1 MSNIIPAPLTDNIME
16 VREGLLD
23 FTVPAVVVQ
32 KPSNLLAIN
41 LNQTNTFSNSA
52 ISVKLE
58 IPNEFNVVQK
68 EILWRQSFNV
78 KVSGNS
84 YTNGVLENN
93 RPMYEYGCFAPR
105 SNALAKIINTA
116 TITLGGSSYSMT
128 LGSVVD
134 MLERYNTVAPEKYRS
149 QLSPVFLDQCINNDS
164 LVGSA
169 RNALNGFKEGGSE
182 DVLHR
187 NTVPFSVSKN
197 SATEFDFIITLEDY
211 IPLSPLKSNINLSGG
226 GGDYGLTHLTSM
238 NLDLTF
244 FAGALGQRLF
254 SFSRNRSGGNVLNI
268 TDIQVD
274 VLQPEFR
281 YITVSTNMDAVP
293 NLVYYPLKSIE
304 RMPQTYNIPYGSPV
318 PPAQTITSPVIT
330 VSRIP
335 TAVLFA
341 VKPTQN
347 IMLFNNR
354 GSTPA
359 TSSID
364 GSQRSDHFCRITNIQ
379 VNFDGATLLSNS
391 KTCDLYKMCAENGLV
406 DNYAIF
412 NGLPMPFGLNAV
424 DGSGNYLPTT
434 FTPSGA
440 CVRLEFGRNIS
451 LRRNLCPMVSYRTQF
466 QIFATVQNYDPNC
479 ETFDLMTVMCYDNI
493 LCAWDTNLT
502 AISYSPLSEADAI
515 NAHKQNNMVHSD
527 FLRDPQL
534 NGTGLF
540 DGGLSKILS
549 HAKSILPHIKQFY
562 DSSTG
567 KMLRGHVKDYLGKHH
582 EGVANALNSVGF
594 GQGGNSGGAMSG
606 GAMASKSQLKH
617 SLL

>member
-1 MSNIIPAPLTDNIME
+1 MSNIIPAPLTDNIIE
-16 VREGLLD
+16 VREGVLD

-68 EILWRQSFNV
+68 EILYRQKFAV
-78 KVSGNS
+78 TVTGNS

-93 RPMYEYGCFAPR
+93 RPIYEYGCFAPR
-105 SNALAKIINTA
+105 SNALSKIVNTV
-116 TITLGGSSYSMT
+116 TITLGGSSYSMQ

-134 MLERYNTVAPEKYRS
+134 MLERYNTRAPDKYLT
-149 QLSPVFLDQCINNDS
+149 QLAPTYLDQCINNDS
-164 LVGSA
+164 LVGTS
-169 RNALNGFKEGGSE
+169 RNALNGFKEAGFEEGMG
-182 DVLHR
+182 R
-187 NTVPFSVSKN
+187 NTVPFAVTTN
-197 SATEFDFIITLEDY
+197 SATQFEFEIELEDY
-211 IPLSPLKSNINLSGG
+211 IPVSPLKSNINISGG
-226 GGDYGLTHLTSM
+226 GSDYGLTHLTSL
-238 NLDLTF
+238 NIDLTF
-244 FAGALGQRLF
+244 FAGSLGQRLF
-254 SFSRNRSGGNVLNI
+254 SFSRNRPGGNVLNI
-268 TDIQVD
+268 TNIDVR

-281 YITVSTNMDAVP
+281 YITLSTNMDAVP

-304 RMPQTYNIPYGSPV
+304 RLPQTFQVPYAFPV
-318 PPAQTITSPVIT
+318 PPVTVLPSPVIT

-335 TAVLFA
+335 TAVLLA

-347 IMLFNNR
+347 IMLYANR

-359 TSSID
+359 TSTID
-364 GSQRSDHFCRITNIQ
+364 GSQRSDHFTRITNVQ

-391 KTCDLYKMCAENGLV
+391 KTCDIYKMCAENGLV

-412 NGLPMPFGLNAV
+412 NGLPLQYGLSAV
-424 DGSGNYLPTT
+424 DGNGNYLPTT
-434 FTPSGA
+434 VTPSGA

-466 QIFATVQNYDPNC
+466 QLQISVQNYDPNC

-493 LCAWDTNLT
+493 LSAWDTNLT
-502 AISYSPLSEADAI
+502 AISYAPLSEADAI

-540 DGGLSKILS
+540 DGGLSKIIS
-549 HAKSILPHIKQFY
+549 HAKHILPHIKSFY

-567 KMLRGHVKDYLGKHH
+567 KMLRGKVKDYLKDKGH
-582 EGVANALNSVGF
+582 EGVVSALNSVGF
-594 GQGGNSGGAMSG
+594 GDGGNSGGAM
-606 GAMASKSQLKH
+606 ASKMKLKH

>member
-1 MSNIIPAPLTDNIME
+1 MSNIIPAPLTDNIVE

-58 IPNEFNVVQK
+58 IPNEFNVVQR
-68 EILWRQSFNV
+68 EILWRQQFTV
-78 KVSGNS
+78 KVTGNS
-84 YTNGVLENN
+84 YTNGVLEAN
-93 RPMYEYGCFAPR
+93 RPIYEYGCFAPR
-105 SNALAKIINTA
+105 SNALSKIINTA
-116 TITLGGSSYSMT
+116 TLTLGGSSYSMT

-134 MLERYNTVAPEKYRS
+134 MLERYNTTAPEKYRT
-149 QLSPVFLDQCINNDS
+149 QLSPTYLDQCVNNDS
-164 LVGSA
+164 LAGSA
-169 RNALNGFKEGGSE
+169 RNPLNGFKEGGSE
-182 DVLHR
+182 DTMGR

-197 SATEFDFIITLEDY
+197 SATEFDFVITLEDY
-211 IPLSPLKSNINLSGG
+211 LPISPLKSNINLSGG
-226 GGDYGLTHLTSM
+226 GGNYGLTHLTSL

-244 FAGALGQRLF
+244 FSGALGQRLF
-254 SFSRNRSGGNVLNI
+254 SFARNRVGGNVLNI
-268 TDIQVD
+268 TDIEVQVN
-274 VLQPEFR
+274 QPEFR
-281 YITVSTNMDAVP
+281 YVTVSTNMDAVP

-304 RMPQTYNIPYGSPV
+304 RMPQTFNV
-318 PPAQTITSPVIT
+318 PFGTTTAVASPVIT

-347 IMLFNNR
+347 IMLYNNR

-359 TSSID
+359 TSTID
-364 GSQRSDHFCRITNIQ
+364 GSQRSDHFTRVSNVQI
-379 VNFDGATLLSNS
+379 NFDGATLLSNS
-391 KTCDLYKMCAENGLV
+391 KACDLYKMCAENGLV

-412 NGLPMPFGLNAV
+412 NGLPMPYGLNAV
-424 DGSGNYLPTT
+424 NGNGDYLPTT
-434 FTPSGA
+434 ITPSGA

-466 QIFATVQNYDPNC
+466 QIFANVENYDPNC

-540 DGGLSKILS
+540 DGGLDKIIS
-549 HAKSILPHIKQFY
+549 HAKHILPHIKSFY

-567 KMLRGHVKDYLGKHH
+567 KMIREKIKGHLGSKSEGIKD
-582 EGVANALNSVGF
+582 ALNAVGF
-594 GQGGNSGGAMSG
+594 GNSGGAYSG
-606 GAMASKSQLKH
+606 GAMATKAQLKH